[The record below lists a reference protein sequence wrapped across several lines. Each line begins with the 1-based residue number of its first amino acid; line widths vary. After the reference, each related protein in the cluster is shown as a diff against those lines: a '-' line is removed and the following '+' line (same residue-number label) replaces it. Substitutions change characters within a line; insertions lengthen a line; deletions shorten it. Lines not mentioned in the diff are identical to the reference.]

1 MKTLDL
7 LLLIFL
13 LLTIA
18 SIYLLHTY
26 NQYYSK
32 KYIELERYIATIQ
45 TYLRDTYGN
54 ADRIELIGAD
64 EYNGSMKVTFA
75 IIYNDSTFTPVRYHA
90 DFIYPDY
97 KFAEIDP
104 YIITHSD
111 CRKECRLIYPE
122 EVIYNLGLLKPE
134 LGSKRILSKRLYM
147 INNIWYIDL
156 ETDTNNISAQLSIS
170 GDLLQYSEK

>member
-7 LLLIFL
+7 LLLATL
-13 LLTIA
+13 VLTLV
-18 SIYLLHTY
+18 SIYTLHTY

-32 KYIELERYIATIQ
+32 KYVELERYIATIES
-45 TYLRDTYGN
+45 YLKDTYRT

-64 EYNGSMKVTFA
+64 EYNGSVKVTFV
-75 IIYNDSTFTPVRYHA
+75 IIYNDSLFTPVRYHA

-104 YIITHSD
+104 YIITLSD
-111 CRKECRLIYPE
+111 CRRECRLIYPE

-134 LGSKRILSKRLYM
+134 LTSMKILRKRLY
-147 INNIWYIDL
+147 ILNNVWYIDL
-156 ETDTNNISAQLSIS
+156 ETDSKNVSAQLSIS
-170 GDLLQYSEK
+170 GDLLHYSER